1 MKRGVIEP
9 TVKKSRLWIPEG
21 VDKTFLSALPWHLKK
36 EVLGEQWRLL
46 RERPHSL
53 QVKKSSNMIK
63 KRCVRVKECL
73 VEVDKSTTDV
83 NKVSVNIKKIYK
95 QRINSTDTGKLSR
108 TKTKNCDVHPKTFHH
123 KTTKPCK
130 EVQKSNHETQDYD
143 RQSVSSNAKSLKKT
157 KIQKSS
163 KDSWASLDPYPKT
176 VKQRISNAYAYEER
190 NKGHEDDIFD
200 KEDNR
205 WDGQLL
211 RESYDFLDT
220 AKNIE
225 LEDHLNSPCG
235 KSPIHPATAAGSEV
249 GTPEVLRP
257 GSPSPRL
264 ATLWQRAAFLQRK
277 IRERDRRSGKGRKSK
292 EDRSGE
298 NSGSTLTADPKKIV
312 FSELAKTVKIATAE
326 EEGEDLDLSG
336 AEGYYSDDYNL

>member
-1 MKRGVIEP
+1 MKRGVLGP

-21 VDKTFLSALPWHLKK
+21 VDKTFLSALPCHLKK

-73 VEVDKSTTDV
+73 VEVD
-83 NKVSVNIKKIYK
+83 
-95 QRINSTDTGKLSR
+95 RINSTDGGKLSR

-130 EVQKSNHETQDYD
+130 EVQKSNHETQDD
-143 RQSVSSNAKSLKKT
+143 DSHSVSSNVKSFKKT
-157 KIQKSS
+157 KIRKSS

-200 KEDNR
+200 EEDNR

-211 RESYDFLDT
+211 RESHDFLDT

-225 LEDHLNSPCG
+225 LEDHLNSTCG
-235 KSPIHPATAAGSEV
+235 KSPIRPATADGSEV

-264 ATLWQRAAFLQRK
+264 ATSWQRAAFLQRK

-298 NSGSTLTADPKKIV
+298 NSGSTRTADPKKIV

-336 AEGYYSDDYNL
+336 VEGYYSDDDNL